1 MSNSKCDK
9 GVNLLEHRNNIT
21 QGDCD
26 NQLNAKVGKKEI
38 IAKIGDNNF
47 THDNATVD
55 TKPNNSHSRQSSDSC
70 YTSSAVSEINE
81 NRIHRREMVVEE
93 LGNCTQGNIV
103 GLHRKMV
110 SSNSYNVMYDSFF
123 CIFNYL

>member
-9 GVNLLEHRNNIT
+9 GVTLLEHRNNVT
-21 QGDCD
+21 LGDCD
-26 NQLNAKVGKKEI
+26 NQFDARVGKKEI
-38 IAKIGDNNF
+38 ISKSSDNNF
-47 THDNATVD
+47 THGNATVD
-55 TKPNNSHSRQSSDSC
+55 TISSNSHSRQSSDSC

-110 SSNSYNVMYDSFF
+110 SSNSCNVRFVF
-123 CIFNYL
+123 LIFN